1 MNVED
6 ALKIGELAKGEVITG
21 RKGLLRKIVSIE
33 VMEVPEVGNW
43 ATEGILMLT
52 SFYSVKDDFKKQYDI
67 LKTLIEKR
75 AAGMVVKLGRFLDY
89 LPEEMI
95 ALAEENSFPI
105 ISIPKNVSY
114 INVLTPLYE
123 NLYEEKRRVKQKFS
137 NPFHDFIVEDYD
149 KVEDEVERLSEILEA
164 QVYIEDC
171 LGQLLYCSKTFSSD
185 GWRKSNLL
193 FSVPSNPN
201 YKKLIKDWKNDIRPS
216 LLRQEK
222 FSDQRNRLIVPLLSK
237 KEIFAFIHLPFKSQ
251 SKFQEVKPHHVEHL
265 SRKLSETILS
275 EQLDLQKERIKEKA
289 KLELLLDK
297 HNSAKNV
304 NREFVL
310 LYFYRKSKDI
320 PSLQPSRL
328 FDINCL
334 VRKNIKEWMQPLL
347 CEECILFEKHNQIF
361 SLIQSSENEHQNI
374 TSYLKN
380 VCKLSLQNSSIID
393 VAVSVS
399 APFRNLKDYDEK
411 IKSVVKIMEIGQKVR
426 PDEKVYTYDT
436 LGIYEI
442 LINLSTNSTAMLYAD
457 EVLSPFTGNDGE
469 LLETLIAFLKENGN
483 VSRTAETLFIHRR
496 TMTFRLQKIK
506 ELLNMQLDDPEN
518 LFILRFCLK
527 LKELI

>member
-6 ALKIGELAKGEVITG
+6 ALKIGELSKGEVITG

-43 ATEGILMLT
+43 ASEGILMLT

-95 ALAEENSFPI
+95 ALAEKNSFPI

-114 INVLTPLYE
+114 INVVTPLYE
-123 NLYEEKRRVKQKFS
+123 NLYEEKRRVKQNSS
-137 NPFHDFIVEDYD
+137 NPFHDFIVEDYA

-171 LGQLLYCSKTFSSD
+171 VGQLLYCSKTFSSD

-201 YKKLIKDWKNDIRPS
+201 YKKLIKDWKSDIQPS
-216 LLRQEK
+216 LLRREK

-237 KEIFAFIHLPFKSQ
+237 KDIFAFIHLPFKSQ
-251 SKFQEVKPHHVEHL
+251 SKFQVVKPHHVEHL

-297 HNSAKNV
+297 HNSANV

-320 PSLQPSRL
+320 PSLQPSPL

-334 VRKNIKEWMQPLL
+334 VRKNIKEWMQTLL

-374 TSYLKN
+374 VSYLKN

-426 PDEKVYTYDT
+426 PDEKVYTYDK

-457 EVLSPFTGNDGE
+457 EVLSPLTSDDGE

-518 LFILRFCLK
+518 LFTLRFCLK

>member
-1 MNVED
+1 MST
-6 ALKIGELAKGEVITG
+6 IRG
-21 RKGLLRKIVSIE
+21 
-33 VMEVPEVGNW
+33 
-43 ATEGILMLT
+43 
-52 SFYSVKDDFKKQYDI
+52 SVQ
-67 LKTLIEKR
+67 
-75 AAGMVVKLGRFLDY
+75 
-89 LPEEMI
+89 
-95 ALAEENSFPI
+95 
-105 ISIPKNVSY
+105 
-114 INVLTPLYE
+114 
-123 NLYEEKRRVKQKFS
+123 
-137 NPFHDFIVEDYD
+137 
-149 KVEDEVERLSEILEA
+149 
-164 QVYIEDC
+164 
-171 LGQLLYCSKTFSSD
+171 
-185 GWRKSNLL
+185 
-193 FSVPSNPN
+193 
-201 YKKLIKDWKNDIRPS
+201 
-216 LLRQEK
+216 
-222 FSDQRNRLIVPLLSK
+222 
-237 KEIFAFIHLPFKSQ
+237 
-251 SKFQEVKPHHVEHL
+251 
-265 SRKLSETILS
+265 
-275 EQLDLQKERIKEKA
+275 
-289 KLELLLDK
+289 LLLDK
-297 HNSAKNV
+297 HNSANV

-320 PSLQPSRL
+320 PSLQPSPL

-334 VRKNIKEWMQPLL
+334 VRKNIKEWMQTLL

-361 SLIQSSENEHQNI
+361 SLIQSSENEHQKI
-374 TSYLKN
+374 VSYLKN

-426 PDEKVYTYDT
+426 PDEKVYTYDK

-457 EVLSPFTGNDGE
+457 EVLSPLTSDDGE

-518 LFILRFCLK
+518 LFTLRFCLK